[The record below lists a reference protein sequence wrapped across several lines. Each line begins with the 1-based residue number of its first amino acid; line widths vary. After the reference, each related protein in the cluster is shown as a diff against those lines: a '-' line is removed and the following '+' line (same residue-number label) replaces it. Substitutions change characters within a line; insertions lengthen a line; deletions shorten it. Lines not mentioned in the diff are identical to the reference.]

1 MQYKFLN
8 IFLDPKELLMQAKTD
23 INPFLLENN
32 SSQIEKIY
40 NFFKSDINLLF
51 VNGFS
56 GTGKVKIIN
65 YSTAF
70 LSSEAILL
78 KYNCFNS
85 TVLDDIL
92 LSFFSEFKK
101 LSSQNIISEPQ
112 VRTEN
117 FTQKVNSYFSQI
129 EKPFVIIL
137 DSFESVLEE
146 NRQEILD
153 FIFHLN
159 SMQKIKTIVIGR
171 IFENKYFKDIPF
183 ERVTVS
189 ALERRFFEKYLKS
202 EKIKVSNVTLDE
214 FYKHTRGYYFFTA
227 LSLILMKNQNLSL
240 IEFLTKFTNSYL
252 PFHKFLEKQALTLI
266 PATERNLFWFLST
279 IRHPISIDLLK
290 KLNFF
295 DEEKFELLID
305 NLLIIRDDSQI
316 YIRDYLKE
324 EIGDVISSH
333 ILQRIRQYII
343 DLYLTQL
350 PLKPLERN
358 ICISRQTMRKE
369 IEYHKLFLPKKPK
382 TIPNTAIDINYLS
395 YATIFDVD
403 VKSKADEVQE
413 EKQKKTVYPQSEFPQ
428 KRNIKINPENLPYQ
442 QNEKK
447 SDLADFNNEIP
458 HTIKNLTLKEI
469 IEEAKEAELDYDY
482 LNAVDLYQKALLLKD
497 DKHYQSY
504 LSLIHT
510 KIAYAYKK
518 MSDYENAL
526 KYYELARQI
535 YENTNDFVKVN
546 YIKFNIA
553 KIFYETYK
561 IDNAKEIL
569 LTITKSEDTPEILA
583 LKCFLLLAN
592 IEEGLSKLQNA
603 FEYYKCAIAHSK
615 EVTNIE
621 VLSELYFKYALI
633 MDDKND
639 TKTAI
644 EFYTKC
650 INLSDDLNINKFLS
664 PTYSNIAT
672 LYLEKND
679 IENAVK
685 NYIKAYEIDKQGNN
699 VEGLYYSSSK
709 LASVLQRKQPQEAI
723 KYFNTALDCATL
735 MNDVFYIV
743 SASLAIGDYYY
754 DRKQNEIALKYYIQ
768 ALDLAQNDFSV
779 DNINKIN
786 IRINDIKFRM
796 GVENFEKVIEI
807 IRQETEQEHE

>member
-1 MQYKFLN
+1 
-8 IFLDPKELLMQAKTD
+8 
-23 INPFLLENN
+23 
-32 SSQIEKIY
+32 
-40 NFFKSDINLLF
+40 
-51 VNGFS
+51 
-56 GTGKVKIIN
+56 
-65 YSTAF
+65 
-70 LSSEAILL
+70 
-78 KYNCFNS
+78 
-85 TVLDDIL
+85 
-92 LSFFSEFKK
+92 
-101 LSSQNIISEPQ
+101 
-112 VRTEN
+112 
-117 FTQKVNSYFSQI
+117 
-129 EKPFVIIL
+129 
-137 DSFESVLEE
+137 
-146 NRQEILD
+146 
-153 FIFHLN
+153 
-159 SMQKIKTIVIGR
+159 
-171 IFENKYFKDIPF
+171 
-183 ERVTVS
+183 
-189 ALERRFFEKYLKS
+189 
-202 EKIKVSNVTLDE
+202 
-214 FYKHTRGYYFFTA
+214 
-227 LSLILMKNQNLSL
+227 
-240 IEFLTKFTNSYL
+240 
-252 PFHKFLEKQALTLI
+252 
-266 PATERNLFWFLST
+266 
-279 IRHPISIDLLK
+279 
-290 KLNFF
+290 
-295 DEEKFELLID
+295 
-305 NLLIIRDDSQI
+305 
-316 YIRDYLKE
+316 
-324 EIGDVISSH
+324 
-333 ILQRIRQYII
+333 
-343 DLYLTQL
+343 
-350 PLKPLERN
+350 
-358 ICISRQTMRKE
+358 
-369 IEYHKLFLPKKPK
+369 
-382 TIPNTAIDINYLS
+382 
-395 YATIFDVD
+395 
-403 VKSKADEVQE
+403 
-413 EKQKKTVYPQSEFPQ
+413 
-428 KRNIKINPENLPYQ
+428 
-442 QNEKK
+442 
-447 SDLADFNNEIP
+447 
-458 HTIKNLTLKEI
+458 
-469 IEEAKEAELDYDY
+469 
-482 LNAVDLYQKALLLKD
+482 
-497 DKHYQSY
+497 
-504 LSLIHT
+504 
-510 KIAYAYKK
+510 